1 MLKARKSSS
10 LAILSK
16 LPAALPKAFAG
27 IEVCEEHPALKRHL
41 ISLERRFAFDSY
53 TAALALVLSS
63 NAWGLLPDILLS
75 NSQSNGMLATLKVP
89 PTWKAPYSVCA
100 VWKSHRK
107 LFAME
112 EELLEEVRRSIST
125 I

>member
-63 NAWGLLPDILLS
+63 APKNKTLS
-75 NSQSNGMLATLKVP
+75 AEGVVLVPSSKRCSRFSKGANPWDEYPEAITLACWLQQT
-89 PTWKAPYSVCA
+89 
-100 VWKSHRK
+100 
-107 LFAME
+107 
-112 EELLEEVRRSIST
+112 
-125 I
+125 